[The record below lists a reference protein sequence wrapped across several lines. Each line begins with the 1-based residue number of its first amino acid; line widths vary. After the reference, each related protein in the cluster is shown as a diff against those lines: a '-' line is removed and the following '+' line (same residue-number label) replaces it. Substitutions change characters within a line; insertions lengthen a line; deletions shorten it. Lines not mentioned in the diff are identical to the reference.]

1 MVAKRDNRSATL
13 SAEKGSALVM
23 VIFIMVVLALLLAA
37 LAYITA
43 QSNQNTAYQIA
54 STRAYWAAQ
63 SGAEWGT
70 YQIAPATGSA
80 ASQCFSP
87 NPAHPAIG
95 SISGLGGCSATVAC
109 LSAGTASTT
118 SYQITSQGSCPAG
131 NLGAGDSPVVAL
143 RSVIVEITTQ
153 RSGCAA
159 CATSCVNSYCA
170 GFLGSCDNYGLR
182 SCATTCSIAP
192 NHVTSCINNSCF
204 FIFGLLFCDTNS
216 LTTCLAT
223 SCPGSG
229 AGGVATLS
237 YWLENP

>member
-1 MVAKRDNRSATL
+1 MTAKGDDRPTIPA
-13 SAEKGSALVM
+13 AETGSALVM

-87 NPAHPAIG
+87 NPAHPGIG
-95 SISGLGGCSATVAC
+95 SIPGLGGCSATVAC
-109 LSAGTASTT
+109 SSVSTASTS
-118 SYQITSQGSCPAG
+118 SYQITSQGACPAG
-131 NLGAGDSPVVAL
+131 NLGSGNLPVSAM
-143 RSVIVEITTQ
+143 RNVIVGVTTQ
-153 RSGCAA
+153 GNACAA
-159 CATSCVNSYCA
+159 CVASCVTNHC
-170 GFLGSCDNYGLR
+170 GLLGICDNSLK
-182 SCATTCSIAP
+182 SCATACSIP
-192 NHVTSCINNSCF
+192 SKDVTSCITYSCSR
-204 FIFGLLFCDTNS
+204 IFGLLFCDTNG
-216 LTTCLAT
+216 LTTCLAN
-223 SCPGSG
+223 SCAGSG
-229 AGGVATLS
+229 GGESATLN

>member
-1 MVAKRDNRSATL
+1 MMAKGDNRPATP

-43 QSNQNTAYQIA
+43 QSNQNSAYQIA

-87 NPAHPAIG
+87 NPAYPGIG
-95 SISGLGGCSATVAC
+95 SIPGLKGCSATVAC
-109 LSAGTASTT
+109 SSASTASTT
-118 SYQITSQGSCPAG
+118 SYQITSQGACPAG
-131 NLGAGDSPVVAL
+131 DLGASHSPVAAV
-143 RSVIVEITTQ
+143 RSVIVAISNA
-153 RSGCAA
+153 SGGPGGQ
-159 CATSCVNSYCA
+159 CVN
-170 GFLGSCDNYGLR
+170 
-182 SCATTCSIAP
+182 
-192 NHVTSCINNSCF
+192 CINNCLINYCF
-204 FIFGLLFCDTNS
+204 LLNNTYFCFGGLNG
-216 LTTCLAT
+216 CLHHCGVNLDRCT
-223 SCPGSG
+223 SVQCLYNQC
-229 AGGVATLS
+229 GGTSSAQSASLS

>member
-1 MVAKRDNRSATL
+1 MMAKRGNRSTIPP
-13 SAEKGSALVM
+13 AEKGSALVL

-87 NPAHPAIG
+87 NPARPGIG
-95 SISGLGGCSATVAC
+95 SIPGLGGCSASVQCIFAPASATTSSAFRIS
-109 LSAGTASTT
+109 SAGTCA
-118 SYQITSQGSCPAG
+118 AG
-131 NLGAGDSPVVAL
+131 NLGAAYGATSAI
-143 RSVIVEITTQ
+143 RSVVVRIST
-153 RSGCAA
+153 SGGGNVNPTA
-159 CATSCVNSYCA
+159 CGNCIAQHCSFFDYFLYLLVGTLSSCPRN
-170 GFLGSCDNYGLR
+170 
-182 SCATTCSIAP
+182 SCASQ
-192 NHVTSCINNSCF
+192 CIGGGN
-204 FIFGLLFCDTNS
+204 
-216 LTTCLAT
+216 AT
-223 SCPGSG
+223 AS
-229 AGGVATLS
+229 LS

>member
-1 MVAKRDNRSATL
+1 MTAKRDNRPATL

-87 NPAHPAIG
+87 AVIP
-95 SISGLGGCSATVAC
+95 GLGGCSATVTC
-109 LSAGTASTT
+109 SSSATAVSIA
-118 SYQITSQGSCPAG
+118 SYQITSQGDCPAG
-131 NLGAGDSPVVAL
+131 NLGADNTIMNAT
-143 RSVIVEITTQ
+143 RSVMVGI
-153 RSGCAA
+153 
-159 CATSCVNSYCA
+159 
-170 GFLGSCDNYGLR
+170 
-182 SCATTCSIAP
+182 ATTKSATGTLPRCISCIQQYCYSQLLFCYYLNICQP
-192 NHVTSCINNSCF
+192 LRSCINNHCSQQCSG
-204 FIFGLLFCDTNS
+204 IVGGGN
-216 LTTCLAT
+216 
-223 SCPGSG
+223 GSSST
-229 AGGVATLS
+229 ATLN

>member
-1 MVAKRDNRSATL
+1 MMAEGDNRPTIPA
-13 SAEKGSALVM
+13 AEMGSALVM

-87 NPAHPAIG
+87 NPAHPGIG
-95 SISGLGGCSATVAC
+95 SIPGLGGCSATVAC
-109 LSAGTASTT
+109 SSVSTASTS
-118 SYQITSQGSCPAG
+118 SYQITSQGACPAG
-131 NLGAGDSPVVAL
+131 NLGASHSPVAAV
-143 RSVIVEITTQ
+143 RSVIVAI
-153 RSGCAA
+153 SN
-159 CATSCVNSYCA
+159 TSAGTCV
-170 GFLGSCDNYGLR
+170 D
-182 SCATTCSIAP
+182 
-192 NHVTSCINNSCF
+192 CINNCLGSYCTLLGNTYYCF
-204 FIFGLLFCDTNS
+204 GD
-216 LTTCLAT
+216 LTGCLGRCHVKLDRCASVACLYKQCGGT
-223 SCPGSG
+223 SSSQS
-229 AGGVATLS
+229 TSLS

>member
-70 YQIAPATGSA
+70 YQIAPVTGSA

-95 SISGLGGCSATVAC
+95 SIPGLGGCTASVQCISAPASATTS
-109 LSAGTASTT
+109 SA
-118 SYQITSQGSCPAG
+118 YRITSTGTCAAG
-131 NLGAGDSPVVAL
+131 NLGVAYGATSAI
-143 RSVIVEITTQ
+143 RSVVVGISTGGGGNPPVCGICILNNCGFFDYLFYVLFGTL
-153 RSGCAA
+153 SSCAHNN
-159 CATSCVNSYCA
+159 CATQCN
-170 GFLGSCDNYGLR
+170 GGGN
-182 SCATTCSIAP
+182 ATA
-192 NHVTSCINNSCF
+192 
-204 FIFGLLFCDTNS
+204 S
-216 LTTCLAT
+216 LN
-223 SCPGSG
+223 
-229 AGGVATLS
+229 

>member
-1 MVAKRDNRSATL
+1 MTAKGDDRPTIPA
-13 SAEKGSALVM
+13 AEMGSALVM

-87 NPAHPAIG
+87 NPAHPGIG
-95 SISGLGGCSATVAC
+95 SIPGLGGCTASVQCTFAPASATTSTAFRIS
-109 LSAGTASTT
+109 SAGTCA
-118 SYQITSQGSCPAG
+118 AG
-131 NLGAGDSPVVAL
+131 NLGAAYGATSAI
-143 RSVIVEITTQ
+143 RSVVVGIDT
-153 RSGCAA
+153 SGGGKVNSTACGNCILQNCGLIDYLLYTLLGTISSCAQNSCAA
-159 CATSCVNSYCA
+159 QCTGGGNATAS
-170 GFLGSCDNYGLR
+170 
-182 SCATTCSIAP
+182 
-192 NHVTSCINNSCF
+192 
-204 FIFGLLFCDTNS
+204 
-216 LTTCLAT
+216 
-223 SCPGSG
+223 
-229 AGGVATLS
+229 LS

>member
-1 MVAKRDNRSATL
+1 MMAEGDNRPTIPA
-13 SAEKGSALVM
+13 AEMGSALVM

-87 NPAHPAIG
+87 NPAHPGIG
-95 SISGLGGCSATVAC
+95 TIPGLGGCSASVQCTFAPASATTSSAFRIS
-109 LSAGTASTT
+109 SAGTCA
-118 SYQITSQGSCPAG
+118 AG
-131 NLGAGDSPVVAL
+131 NLGAAYGATSAI
-143 RSVIVEITTQ
+143 RSVVVGIKT
-153 RSGCAA
+153 SGGGNVNPTA
-159 CATSCVNSYCA
+159 CGNCILQNC
-170 GFLGSCDNYGLR
+170 GFLDYVFYVLFGTLGPCAQN
-182 SCATTCSIAP
+182 SCASQ
-192 NHVTSCINNSCF
+192 CIGGGN
-204 FIFGLLFCDTNS
+204 
-216 LTTCLAT
+216 AT
-223 SCPGSG
+223 
-229 AGGVATLS
+229 ATLN

>member
-1 MVAKRDNRSATL
+1 MTAKRDNRSVTL

-37 LAYITA
+37 LAYINA

-87 NPAHPAIG
+87 SPAYPAIG
-95 SISGLGGCSATVAC
+95 SIPGLKGCSAAVTC
-109 LSAGTASTT
+109 SSSATAVSTT
-118 SYQITSQGSCPAG
+118 FYQITSQGSCPAG
-131 NLGAGDSPVVAL
+131 NLGAGHSPVAAI
-143 RSVIVEITTQ
+143 RSVIVTISNA
-153 RSGCAA
+153 SGGPGGQCI
-159 CATSCVNSYCA
+159 N
-170 GFLGSCDNYGLR
+170 
-182 SCATTCSIAP
+182 
-192 NHVTSCINNSCF
+192 CINNCLTRNCF
-204 FIFGLLFCDTNS
+204 LINNTYFCFGGLNGCLHHCGVS
-216 LTTCLAT
+216 LDRCTSVQCLYNKQCGQT
-223 SCPGSG
+223 SSTQS
-229 AGGVATLS
+229 ASLS

>member
-1 MVAKRDNRSATL
+1 MMAKRDNRPTIP

-70 YQIAPATGSA
+70 YQIVPATGSA
-80 ASQCFSP
+80 ASQCFSQR
-87 NPAHPAIG
+87 IL
-95 SISGLGGCSATVAC
+95 GLGGCLATVDC
-109 LSAGTASTT
+109 SSSTTASTT
-118 SYQITSQGSCPAG
+118 SYQITSQGTCPAG
-131 NLGAGDSPVVAL
+131 NLGAGHSPVAAL

-153 RSGCAA
+153 GNGCAA
-159 CATSCVNSYCA
+159 CATSCVKSNC
-170 GFLGSCDNYGLR
+170 NR
-182 SCATTCSIAP
+182 S
-192 NHVTSCINNSCF
+192 
-204 FIFGLLFCDTNS
+204 FCDTGGLKSCAKTCAIAKKDVNS
-216 LTTCLAT
+216 CIRSSCFRGVFCDANRLTTCLAN
-223 SCPGSG
+223 SCPGGGGG
-229 AGGVATLS
+229 APAALS

>member
-1 MVAKRDNRSATL
+1 MMAKRDNRPTIPP
-13 SAEKGSALVM
+13 AEKGSALVM

-63 SGAEWGT
+63 SGAEWGA

-87 NPAHPAIG
+87 NPAHPGIG
-95 SISGLGGCSATVAC
+95 SIPGLGGCSATVAC
-109 LSAGTASTT
+109 SSASTASTT
-118 SYQITSQGSCPAG
+118 SYQITSQGTCPAG
-131 NLGAGDSPVVAL
+131 NLGPGNLPVSAI
-143 RSVIVEITTQ
+143 RNVIVGVTTQ
-153 RSGCAA
+153 GNTCAA
-159 CATSCVNSYCA
+159 CATSCVINHC
-170 GFLGSCDNYGLR
+170 GLFGICDNGLK

-192 NHVTSCINNSCF
+192 NDVNSCIRYSCF
-204 FIFGLLFCDTNS
+204 LGVFCDTNG
-216 LTTCLAT
+216 LTTCLAN
-223 SCPGSG
+223 SCAGSG
-229 AGGVATLS
+229 GGGSTTLN

>member
-1 MVAKRDNRSATL
+1 MRT
-13 SAEKGSALVM
+13 EKGSALVM

-63 SGAEWGT
+63 SGAEWGA

-95 SISGLGGCSATVAC
+95 SISGLGGCSATVQCIPPPA
-109 LSAGTASTT
+109 SATT
-118 SYQITSQGSCPAG
+118 SSAYRITSTGTCAAG
-131 NLGAGDSPVVAL
+131 NLGVAYGATSATRSIVVGISTGGGGNVNPTVCGNCILNNCGFIDYLFYALFGTLSP
-143 RSVIVEITTQ
+143 
-153 RSGCAA
+153 CAQNN
-159 CATSCVNSYCA
+159 CATQCSGGGN
-170 GFLGSCDNYGLR
+170 
-182 SCATTCSIAP
+182 ATA
-192 NHVTSCINNSCF
+192 
-204 FIFGLLFCDTNS
+204 S
-216 LTTCLAT
+216 LN
-223 SCPGSG
+223 
-229 AGGVATLS
+229 

>member
-1 MVAKRDNRSATL
+1 MTAKRDNRSATL

-70 YQIAPATGSA
+70 YQITSATGRA

-87 NPAHPAIG
+87 SPAYPAIG
-95 SISGLGGCSATVAC
+95 SIPELKGCSAKVAC
-109 LSAGTASTT
+109 SSARTASTT
-118 SYQITSQGSCPAG
+118 SYQITSQGACPAG
-131 NLGAGDSPVVAL
+131 NLGAGNSPVVAL
-143 RSVIVEITTQ
+143 RSVIVAISAT
-153 RSGCAA
+153 RGGKSG
-159 CATSCVNSYCA
+159 
-170 GFLGSCDNYGLR
+170 R
-182 SCATTCSIAP
+182 QI
-192 NHVTSCINNSCF
+192 
-204 FIFGLLFCDTNS
+204 
-216 LTTCLAT
+216 
-223 SCPGSG
+223 
-229 AGGVATLS
+229 ATLN

>member
-1 MVAKRDNRSATL
+1 MMAKRDNRSATL

-70 YQIAPATGSA
+70 YQIAPVTGSA

-87 NPAHPAIG
+87 NPAHLAIG
-95 SISGLGGCSATVAC
+95 SIPGLGGCSATVAC
-109 LSAGTASTT
+109 SSSPPTTASTT
-118 SYQITSQGSCPAG
+118 SYQITSQGACPAG
-131 NLGAGDSPVVAL
+131 NLDAGNSPVVAL
-143 RSVIVEITTQ
+143 RSVIVAI
-153 RSGCAA
+153 SN
-159 CATSCVNSYCA
+159 TSAGTCV
-170 GFLGSCDNYGLR
+170 D
-182 SCATTCSIAP
+182 
-192 NHVTSCINNSCF
+192 CINNCLGNYCILLGNTYYCF
-204 FIFGLLFCDTNS
+204 GDLNG
-216 LTTCLAT
+216 CLGRCHVKLDKCT
-223 SCPGSG
+223 SVACLYKQC
-229 AGGVATLS
+229 GGTSSSQSTSLS

>member
-1 MVAKRDNRSATL
+1 MTAKRDNRSATL

-70 YQIAPATGSA
+70 YQITSATGRA

-87 NPAHPAIG
+87 SPAYPAIG
-95 SISGLGGCSATVAC
+95 SIPELKGCSAKVAC
-109 LSAGTASTT
+109 SSARTASTT
-118 SYQITSQGSCPAG
+118 SYQITSTGTCAAG
-131 NLGAGDSPVVAL
+131 NLGVAYGATSAIRSVVVGISTGGVGNPVVCGNCIL
-143 RSVIVEITTQ
+143 NNCGFFDYLFYVLFGTLS
-153 RSGCAA
+153 SCAQNN
-159 CATSCVNSYCA
+159 CATQCIGGGN
-170 GFLGSCDNYGLR
+170 
-182 SCATTCSIAP
+182 ATA
-192 NHVTSCINNSCF
+192 
-204 FIFGLLFCDTNS
+204 S
-216 LTTCLAT
+216 LN
-223 SCPGSG
+223 
-229 AGGVATLS
+229 